1 MYYMRTDAAQRL
13 LAYLKTQQEAT
24 PKQLS
29 SHLGIGAS
37 ALFRQ
42 LKKLQQQNKITK
54 IGTPPH
60 VFYTLTVYSPAVT
73 TIQLSDEQNKIIT
86 QEYLTITPSGEML
99 TGIPGFTYWCKKQNL
114 PLEKTAAE
122 YVVTLKKYAQYK
134 INDLIDGLPKIKQT
148 FTTSYLDELYYLDF
162 YSLERFG
169 KTKLGWLL
177 LQAKQ
182 SQNMVLIK
190 TIAQLIQKPL
200 QQLLATKKISAVG
213 FIPPT
218 IKRVVQ
224 LQKSLEQLLALPL
237 PMLKIIKANKHIP
250 VAQKSLS
257 KLADRV
263 ENASTTIFIEDTTT
277 QYDTILLIDDAVG
290 SGATLNETAKKI
302 KAHHLSKKVIGLALT
317 GSFKGFPVLTDI

>member
-1 MYYMRTDAAQRL
+1 MKTDTAQRL

-29 SHLGIGAS
+29 SYLGIGAP

-42 LKKLQQQNKITK
+42 LKKLQQQNTITK

-60 VFYTLTVYSPAVT
+60 VFYTLAVHIPAT
-73 TIQLSDEQNKIIT
+73 TNKLPAEQSKIIT
-86 QEYLTITPSGEML
+86 QGYLTITPSGEIL
-99 TGIPGFTYWCKKQNL
+99 TGVPGFQYWCTKQNL

-122 YVVTLKKYAQYK
+122 YIVTLQKYAAYK
-134 INDLIDGLPKIKQT
+134 TNSLIDGLPKLHDT
-148 FTTSYLDELYYLDF
+148 FSKVYLDELYYLDF
-162 YSLERFG
+162 YSIERFG

-182 SQNMVLIK
+182 SQNITLIK
-190 TIAQLIQKPL
+190 TIVQLIQEPL
-200 QQLLATKKISAVG
+200 QKLLITKNISAVG

-237 PMLKIIKANKHIP
+237 PMITMIKANKHIP

-263 ENASTTIFIEDTTT
+263 ENASTTIFIEDTTI

-302 KAHHLSKKVIGLALT
+302 KAHHISTKVIGLAIT
-317 GSFKGFPVLTDI
+317 GSFKGFPVLTDV

>member
-1 MYYMRTDAAQRL
+1 MYYMKTDTAQRL
-13 LAYLKTQQEAT
+13 LTYLKTRQEAT

-29 SHLGIGAS
+29 SYLGIGAS

-42 LKKLQQQNKITK
+42 LKKLQQQNTITK

-60 VFYTLTVYSPAVT
+60 VFYTLTVSAPTT
-73 TIQLSDEQNKIIT
+73 TIQLSDEHNTIIT

-99 TGIPGFTYWCKKQNL
+99 TGVPGLTHWCKKQNL

-122 YVVTLKKYAQYK
+122 YIITLKKYAQYK
-134 INDLIDGLPKIKQT
+134 INGLIDGLPKITQT

-182 SQNMVLIK
+182 SQSMPLIK
-190 TIAQLIQKPL
+190 IIVQLIQKPL
-200 QQLLATKKISAVG
+200 QQLLATKNISAVG

-302 KAHHLSKKVIGLALT
+302 KTHGISKKVIGLALT